1 MPTRPFGGKG
11 WCWNPFPPSLYL
23 ILISLLNSSKMFAL
37 ISPNK
42 MTISSTDKRNYMSTL
57 MGLLWAL
64 LHALLVDP
72 TALRIPPSAP
82 LCWKDKKK
90 QKSMRLGLCV
100 WRVLFR
106 VSSASLL
113 PSPNPTI
120 FFFFIIIFLKS
131 YSWKKPVILH
141 KVSKQLNTWQFSFI
155 PVCSS
160 AHIAA
165 FADPPFPHIACTL
178 LTCQNLSEDAH
189 LLLFGASLAFFFF
202 LLCSFSFFVCLEY
215 KNNRLHPPLLNW
227 FC

>member
-1 MPTRPFGGKG
+1 
-11 WCWNPFPPSLYL
+11 
-23 ILISLLNSSKMFAL
+23 
-37 ISPNK
+37 

-120 FFFFIIIFLKS
+120 FFFFIIIFFKVVQLKKTCYTS
-131 YSWKKPVILH
+131 QGLQTAQHLAILLHPCLFLCTHSCLCWSAFSSHCLYSLHLSKPFWRCTSASVW
-141 KVSKQLNTWQFSFI
+141 SFS
-155 PVCSS
+155 
-160 AHIAA
+160 
-165 FADPPFPHIACTL
+165 
-178 LTCQNLSEDAH
+178 
-189 LLLFGASLAFFFF
+189 GFFFF

-215 KNNRLHPPLLNW
+215 KNNRLHPPPSELILLVTINVSKSALKKSEEL
-227 FC
+227 

>member
-1 MPTRPFGGKG
+1 M
-11 WCWNPFPPSLYL
+11 
-23 ILISLLNSSKMFAL
+23 I
-37 ISPNK
+37 
-42 MTISSTDKRNYMSTL
+42 ISSTDKRNYMSTL

-120 FFFFIIIFLKS
+120 FFFSLLFFLKS
-131 YSWKKPVILH
+131 YSWKKTCYTSQGLQTAQHLAILLH
-141 KVSKQLNTWQFSFI
+141 PCLFLCTHSCLCWSAFSSHCLYSLHLSKPFWRCTSASVWSFS
-155 PVCSS
+155 
-160 AHIAA
+160 
-165 FADPPFPHIACTL
+165 
-178 LTCQNLSEDAH
+178 
-189 LLLFGASLAFFFF
+189 GFFFF

>member
-1 MPTRPFGGKG
+1 
-11 WCWNPFPPSLYL
+11 
-23 ILISLLNSSKMFAL
+23 
-37 ISPNK
+37 
-42 MTISSTDKRNYMSTL
+42 
-57 MGLLWAL
+57 
-64 LHALLVDP
+64 
-72 TALRIPPSAP
+72 
-82 LCWKDKKK
+82 
-90 QKSMRLGLCV
+90 MRLGLCV

-120 FFFFIIIFLKS
+120 FFFFIIIFFKVVQLK
-131 YSWKKPVILH
+131 KKPVILH

-178 LTCQNLSEDAH
+178 FTCQNLSEDAH

-215 KNNRLHPPLLNW
+215 KNNRLHPPPSELILLVTINVSKSA
-227 FC
+227 FKKSEEL